1 MEQFLKSPL
10 HILFTMKKFILIL
23 ASAALLFGTSAHAQ
37 TSKEI
42 LDKLSTKAKTWKTI
56 TADFTST
63 LKDQK
68 ANVNQKQEG
77 SIKIKGNKYQLNLS
91 QYTIISD
98 GTTIWSYDKKSNS
111 CTIDNLE
118 DVKDGAFD
126 PSEMFTIWEKDF
138 KHEMKNTN
146 ASSDG
151 EACYEIHLYPNQPKD
166 KPYHTI
172 IMFISKSKME
182 ANKIVV
188 KTRENAEISYKV
200 KNFKTNGEIPDGD
213 FKFNKAL
220 HPGVEV
226 VDNRI

>member
-1 MEQFLKSPL
+1 MKKVVS
-10 HILFTMKKFILIL
+10 ILFVLVSLI
-23 ASAALLFGTSAHAQ
+23 SIHSFGQ
-37 TSKEI
+37 TSKDI
-42 LDKLSTKAKTWKTI
+42 LDKLSTKAKSWKTI
-56 TADFTST
+56 SSDFTST
-63 LKDQK
+63 LKDAK

-77 SIKIKGNKYQLNLS
+77 NIKIKGQKYSLNLP
-91 QYTIISD
+91 QYVVISD
-98 GTTIWSYDKKSNS
+98 GVTIWSYDKKSNT
-111 CTIDNLE
+111 CTVDNLA

-146 ASSDG
+146 ATVDG
-151 EACYEIHLYPNQPKD
+151 VACYEIHMYPNNPKN

-172 IMFISKSKME
+172 VMYVDKTKME

-200 KNFKTNGEIPDGD
+200 KNFKTNSEYPDGD
-213 FKFNKAL
+213 FKFNASKY
-220 HPGVEV
+220 PGVEI